1 MKLKSLV
8 SSIAVCGLIASAATA
23 IAAGNPAEER
33 QSMMK
38 NVGAATGAGAKMAKG
53 EVEFN
58 AVAAQLVLRTMNTAA
73 LGFGHMFPDGSQTGA
88 ETEASP
94 KIWEDRAGFEAA
106 INKFIAATSNDVATS
121 VTDLDSFRA
130 AFGPATENCGAC
142 HKAWR
147 VKKN

>member
-1 MKLKSLV
+1 MHLKSWISGLAIAGLV
-8 SSIAVCGLIASAATA
+8 ASATA
-23 IAAGNPAEER
+23 VMAAGDPAAER
-33 QSMMK
+33 QTLMK
-38 NVGAATGAGAKMAKG
+38 NVGAATKAGAGMVKG

-58 AVAAQLVLRTMNTAA
+58 AVAAQLVLRTMNSAA

-94 KIWEDRAGFEAA
+94 KIWEDRAGFDTAV
-106 INKFIAATSNDVATS
+106 NKFAADTANSDG
-121 VTDLDSFRA
+121 VTDLDSFKA
-130 AFGPATENCGAC
+130 AFGTATENCGAC